1 MQLAEP
7 IDIGQMAPDFTL
19 KGPGGMPVTLS
30 EYRGSKNV
38 ILVFFPLAFSPV
50 CAHQLPQMEKDMTQ
64 FDEVQAVV
72 LGVSVD
78 SHHSNQAFAE
88 RLRLSFPLLSDF
100 HREVSAAYGVLNEER
115 GTSRRALFVID
126 KQGVIAYRDVSA
138 NAGDITQIPGSAGAV
153 AALRGPEA

>member
-1 MQLAEP
+1 MQLTEP
-7 IDIGQMAPDFTL
+7 IEIGQMAPDFTL

-38 ILVFFPLAFSPV
+38 ILVFFPLAFSPT
-50 CAHQLPQMEKDMTQ
+50 CSHQLPLMEKDMTQ
-64 FDEVQAVV
+64 FDAVEAVV

-100 HREVSAAYGVLNEER
+100 HREVSAAYGVLNEQR

-138 NAGDITQIPGSAGAV
+138 NAGDIAQIPGSAGAV

>member
-1 MQLAEP
+1 MQLTEP
-7 IDIGQMAPDFTL
+7 IEIGQMAPDFTL

-38 ILVFFPLAFSPV
+38 ILVFFPLAFSPT
-50 CAHQLPQMEKDMTQ
+50 CSHQLPLMEKDMTQ
-64 FDEVQAVV
+64 FDAVEAVV

-100 HREVSAAYGVLNEER
+100 HREVSAAYGVLNEQR

-138 NAGDITQIPGSAGAV
+138 NTGDIAQIPGSAGAV
-153 AALRGPEA
+153 AALRGPRA